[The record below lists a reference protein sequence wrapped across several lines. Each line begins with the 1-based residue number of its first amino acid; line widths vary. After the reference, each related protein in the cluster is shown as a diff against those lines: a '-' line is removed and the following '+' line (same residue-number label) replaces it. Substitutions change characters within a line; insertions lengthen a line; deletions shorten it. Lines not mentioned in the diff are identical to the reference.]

1 MIFRAACDIIFC
13 RNTGAEH
20 RVCNFLWTRRDTV
33 GIFKALREK
42 YSLIR
47 FLVEAQKTVWY
58 PVLFAALCTIAG
70 TNNYKMYI
78 PILWV
83 LTAFVLFSALF
94 ADDNKVFLTPLLMIF
109 FSLGC
114 DTERDAFLESNGD
127 MLSFMSPKAFPW
139 VIVICAICV
148 SAFVI
153 RLFADGS
160 VAAAFKKRRRMT
172 IGIIAMDIAFL
183 ANGILSPTYSARD
196 FGLGAFL
203 AMGFTVVYFLVSGM
217 LENSRDVVKY
227 ACVVMLGTA
236 YVAFLQIMT
245 VLLRK
250 HLEGDKFLFIGA
262 DGGMLINRTELT
274 LGWGVTTVVAAVFIL
289 GIPAAMYLAKNCRF
303 SAFSY
308 VSAVFFL
315 IGAVLINT
323 RASMAVGAVAFVVCV
338 ILCLFSKKNRLY
350 ICIYSGLLL
359 IFTACA
365 LIIIHVKIIPLD
377 SLIRKMIDI
386 LRIGGGDSGR
396 SLLWQNGI
404 EDFKSSPVFGIGFN
418 NGAYEDAARRE
429 NFYSNMYHCILV
441 QIPASM
447 GIVGGIAF
455 LLHCAELC
463 ILCFKKFSANKLL
476 VLLVPLMILAL
487 SLVDNFF
494 FYLHFQIFYGALLAV
509 AETMLKEDSAK
520 SSALT

>member
-1 MIFRAACDIIFC
+1 M
-13 RNTGAEH
+13 G
-20 RVCNFLWTRRDTV
+20 V
-33 GIFKALREK
+33 FKALREK
-42 YSLIR
+42 YGFIN
-47 FLVEAQKTVWY
+47 FLVDAQKTVWY

-70 TNNYKMYI
+70 TNNYKIYI

-83 LTAFVLFSALF
+83 LAAFVLFSVLF
-94 ADDNKVFLTPLLMIF
+94 TDDNKVFLTPLLMIF

-114 DTERDAFLESNGD
+114 DTEGDAFLESNGD

-139 VIVICAICV
+139 VIVICVICV
-148 SAFVI
+148 GAFVI
-153 RLFADGS
+153 RLFVDGS
-160 VAAAFKKRRRMT
+160 IAEAIKKRRTMT

-183 ANGILSPTYSARD
+183 ANGLLSPTYSARD

-217 LENSRDVVKY
+217 LENSRDGVKY

-250 HLEGDKFLFIGA
+250 HLEGDKFFFIGA
-262 DGGMLINRTELT
+262 DGSLLINRTELT

-303 SAFSY
+303 SAFSF
-308 VSAVFFL
+308 VSSIFFL
-315 IGAVLINT
+315 IGTVLINT
-323 RASMAVGAVAFVVCV
+323 RAAMAVGAATFVLCI
-338 ILCLFSKKNRLY
+338 ILCLFSKKNRMY
-350 ICIYSGLLL
+350 ICIYSGILAAL
-359 IFTACA
+359 AVCA
-365 LIIIHVKIIPLD
+365 LIFIHVKVIPLD
-377 SLIRKMIDI
+377 ALIKKVLDV
-386 LRIGGGDSGR
+386 LRIGDGDSGR
-396 SLLWQNGI
+396 SKLWENGI
-404 EDFKSSPVFGIGFN
+404 EDFKSSPIFGIGFN

-429 NFYSNMYHCILV
+429 NFYSNMYHCILI
-441 QIPASM
+441 QIPAAM
-447 GIVGGIAF
+447 GIVGIIAF
-455 LLHCAELC
+455 LLHSVELC
-463 ILCFKKFSANKLL
+463 ILCFKKFSVNKFL

-509 AETMLKEDSAK
+509 AETMLKEDVPNPTLSHNN
-520 SSALT
+520 